1 MLPVFPRREDDDPVL
16 AAVLAEA
23 LHLFAQTGN
32 VRTAVAEEDRLPRG
46 RWQPAA
52 RAPVPDEEFVDWDP
66 GTWVGSEDGS
76 DSDASEPEV
85 RRDAGLAPSGRMYPP
100 PTVVSCAAQ
109 DDRDAQTIADEQD
122 KDKYDENFGPVPK
135 ALLEAPK
142 RIDAY
147 DVPLDDLEEE
157 DDDDELSEAMRDFL
171 ETAYADGHCFRRDY
185 QPGGPS
191 NPDGLSDYVI
201 YVDVNGDLRSHPTAV
216 RVITYFEKKLGVKIA
231 GAFCLVHS
239 GDTSIEGSRTKTQ
252 LFHYD
257 YSATTA
263 RIVFPI
269 AFRGSTRTFAI
280 KDEHGAIV
288 WVHAVDGKR
297 HVAVVMSGKWRG
309 RLYGRTHS
317 GGWKIMGPGLSMVLT
332 TIKVRR
338 PPGCGVRRP
347 SQRAWPAWQSCVWVG
362 LPRARSGR
370 SACRGRTSTRRWSGG
385 C

>member
-66 GTWVGSEDGS
+66 GTWVDSDDGS

-100 PTVVSCAAQ
+100 PTVVLCVAQ
-109 DDRDAQTIADEQD
+109 DDRDPQTIADEQD

-191 NPDGLSDYVI
+191 NPDGLNDYVI

-231 GAFCLVHS
+231 GAFCLIHS
-239 GDTSIEGSRTKTQ
+239 GDTSIAVK
-252 LFHYD
+252 D
-257 YSATTA
+257 TA
-263 RIVFPI
+263 P
-269 AFRGSTRTFAI
+269 
-280 KDEHGAIV
+280 
-288 WVHAVDGKR
+288 
-297 HVAVVMSGKWRG
+297 
-309 RLYGRTHS
+309 
-317 GGWKIMGPGLSMVLT
+317 
-332 TIKVRR
+332 
-338 PPGCGVRRP
+338 
-347 SQRAWPAWQSCVWVG
+347 
-362 LPRARSGR
+362 
-370 SACRGRTSTRRWSGG
+370 
-385 C
+385 